1 MQDPV
6 PTRQDPE
13 ESPEPIDR
21 LIHRALCLA
30 GLVPAVAFGGWVA
43 VGVFRALAY
52 RSLRY
57 GEEGYG
63 DASSSEILWD
73 VVSFL
78 LSVILVPLLVVGVP
92 LFFWKLLRL
101 GPQGRFV
108 PRGWQAWRNWLLQG
122 AAKLLW
128 IYLVFKV
135 GAWVFGWLKAH
146 AGL

>member
-101 GPQGRFV
+101 GPQGRAGSGATRPLRLAV
-108 PRGWQAWRNWLLQG
+108 QSHLPHSLPRNHRR
-122 AAKLLW
+122 KESW
-128 IYLVFKV
+128 IWESELR
-135 GAWVFGWLKAH
+135 
-146 AGL
+146 